1 MPPKKVI
8 KMNLVTLQQPSRI
21 VLGEGAASRFA
32 EETLAHGFKRL
43 FLITAPPILPL
54 IEGILGQ
61 LKAGG
66 IEISIFDRITAEPAL
81 DEVVGI
87 IDEARS
93 FGADSVAG
101 IGGGSVLDT
110 AKIVAAFVKSS
121 QQVADCFGT
130 GLIKERGLWCA
141 CLPTTSGTG
150 SEVSPNAI
158 LLDRAEKLKKG
169 IVSPYL
175 LADAAYIDPLLTLTV
190 PAKITAET
198 GMDALSHCIESYTNR
213 HAHPVVDG
221 YALKGIELIAKN
233 LERAVKDGSD
243 REARAAL
250 SLGSYYGGLC
260 LAPVNTAAV
269 HALSYP
275 LGGEYHI
282 SHGLA
287 NAILLPPVMRF
298 NLASN
303 IQKHAAIARAMGVDC
318 TGLSDREAAEKGV
331 EFVAE
336 LATRCGI
343 PASLTALGIPQDKV
357 EELADAAMKVTR
369 LLVNNPREVTREDAI
384 AIYNELY

>member
-1 MPPKKVI
+1 
-8 KMNLVTLQQPSRI
+8 MNLITLQQPSRI
-21 VLGEGAASRFA
+21 VLGEGAADRFA
-32 EETLAHGFKRL
+32 EEFLAHGFRKL
-43 FLITAPPILPL
+43 FLMTAPPIRPL
-54 IEGILGQ
+54 IEGIVA
-61 LKAGG
+61 K
-66 IEISIFDRITAEPAL
+66 IEASGAEIRIYDRITAEPAL
-81 DEVVGI
+81 DEVVAI

-93 FGADSVAG
+93 FGVDSVAG
-101 IGGGSVLDT
+101 IGGGSVLDA
-110 AKIVAAFVKSS
+110 AKIVACFARSE

-130 GLIKERGLWCA
+130 GLIKQRGLWCA

-198 GMDALSHCIESYTNR
+198 GMDALSHCIESFTNR
-213 HAHPVVDG
+213 HAHPVVDR
-221 YALKGIELIAKN
+221 YALTGIELIANN

-298 NLASN
+298 NLSSDIA
-303 IQKHAAIARAMGVDC
+303 KHAAIARAVGVDC
-318 TGLSDREAAEKGV
+318 TGLSDEEAAAKGV
-331 EFVAE
+331 EAVAE
-336 LATRCGI
+336 LARRCGI
-343 PASLTALGIPQDKV
+343 PSTLTELGIGREKV
-357 EELADAAMKVTR
+357 ESLADAAMKVTR

>member
-1 MPPKKVI
+1 MDLI
-8 KMNLVTLQQPSRI
+8 TLQQPSRI
-21 VLGEGAASRFA
+21 VLGEGAADRFA
-32 EETLAHGFKRL
+32 EEFLAHGFRKL
-43 FLITAPPILPL
+43 FLMTAPPIRPL
-54 IEGILGQ
+54 IEGIIARIEA
-61 LKAGG
+61 AGAEVR
-66 IEISIFDRITAEPAL
+66 IYDRITAEPAL

-93 FGADSVAG
+93 FGVDSVAG
-101 IGGGSVLDT
+101 IGGGSVLDA
-110 AKIVAAFVKSS
+110 AKIVACFARSE

-130 GLIKERGLWCA
+130 GLIKKRGLWCA

-213 HAHPVVDG
+213 HAHPVVDR
-221 YALKGIELIAKN
+221 YALTGIELIAKN

-298 NLASN
+298 NLSSN
-303 IQKHAAIARAMGVDC
+303 IAKHAAIARAVGVDC
-318 TGLSDREAAEKGV
+318 TGLTDEEAARKGV
-331 EFVAE
+331 EAVAA
-336 LATRCGI
+336 LAERCGI
-343 PASLTALGIPQDKV
+343 PSTLTALGIGREKV
-357 EELADAAMKVTR
+357 ESLADAAMKVTR

>member
-1 MPPKKVI
+1 MDLI
-8 KMNLVTLQQPSRI
+8 TLQQPSRI
-21 VLGEGAASRFA
+21 VLGEGAADRFA
-32 EETLAHGFKRL
+32 EEFLAHGFRKL
-43 FLITAPPILPL
+43 FLMTAPPIRPL
-54 IEGILGQ
+54 IEGIIS
-61 LKAGG
+61 K
-66 IEISIFDRITAEPAL
+66 IEASGAEVRIYDRITAEPAL

-93 FGADSVAG
+93 FGVDSVAG
-101 IGGGSVLDT
+101 IGGGSVLDA
-110 AKIVAAFVKSS
+110 AKIVACFARSE

-130 GLIKERGLWCA
+130 GLIKARGLWCA

-213 HAHPVVDG
+213 HAHPVVDR
-221 YALKGIELIAKN
+221 YALTGIELIAKN

-298 NLASN
+298 NLSSN
-303 IQKHAAIARAMGVDC
+303 IAKHAAIARAVGVDC
-318 TGLSDREAAEKGV
+318 TGLTDEEAAQKGV
-331 EFVAE
+331 EAVAA
-336 LATRCGI
+336 LAERCGI
-343 PASLTALGIPQDKV
+343 PSTLTALGIGREKV
-357 EELADAAMKVTR
+357 ESLADAAMKVTR

>member
-1 MPPKKVI
+1 
-8 KMNLVTLQQPSRI
+8 MNLITLQQPSRI
-21 VLGEGAASRFA
+21 VLGEGAADRFA
-32 EETLAHGFKRL
+32 EEFLAHGFRKL
-43 FLITAPPILPL
+43 FLMTAPPIRPL
-54 IEGILGQ
+54 IEGIVA
-61 LKAGG
+61 K
-66 IEISIFDRITAEPAL
+66 IEASGAEIRIYDRITAEPAL

-87 IDEARS
+87 IDEARA
-93 FGADSVAG
+93 FGVDSVAG
-101 IGGGSVLDT
+101 IGGGSVLDA
-110 AKIVAAFVKSS
+110 AKIVAAFARSE

-130 GLIKERGLWCA
+130 GLIKQRGLWCA

-175 LADAAYIDPLLTLTV
+175 LANAAYIDPLLTLTV

-198 GMDALSHCIESYTNR
+198 GMDALSHCIESFTNR
-213 HAHPVVDG
+213 HAHPVVDR
-221 YALKGIELIAKN
+221 YALTGIELIAKH

-298 NLASN
+298 NLSSDIA
-303 IQKHAAIARAMGVDC
+303 KHAAIARAVGVDC
-318 TGLSDREAAEKGV
+318 TGLSDEEAAAKGV
-331 EFVAE
+331 EAVAD
-336 LATRCGI
+336 LARRCGI
-343 PASLTALGIPQDKV
+343 PSTLSELGIGREKV
-357 EELADAAMKVTR
+357 ESLADAAMKVTS

>member
-1 MPPKKVI
+1 MHLI
-8 KMNLVTLQQPSRI
+8 TLQQPSRI
-21 VLGEGAASRFA
+21 VLGEGAADRFA
-32 EETLAHGFKRL
+32 EEFLAHGFRKL
-43 FLITAPPILPL
+43 FLMTAPPIRPL
-54 IEGILGQ
+54 IEGIVA
-61 LKAGG
+61 KIEAAGA
-66 IEISIFDRITAEPAL
+66 EICIYDRITAEPAL

-93 FGADSVAG
+93 FGVDSVAG
-101 IGGGSVLDT
+101 IGGGSVLDA
-110 AKIVAAFVKSS
+110 AKIVACFARSE

-130 GLIKERGLWCA
+130 GLIKQRGLWCA

-198 GMDALSHCIESYTNR
+198 GMDALSHCIESFTNR
-213 HAHPVVDG
+213 HAHPVVDR
-221 YALKGIELIAKN
+221 YALTGIELIAKH

-298 NLASN
+298 NLSSDIA
-303 IQKHAAIARAMGVDC
+303 KHAAIARAVGVDC
-318 TGLSDREAAEKGV
+318 TGLSDEEAAAKGV
-331 EFVAE
+331 EAVAE
-336 LATRCGI
+336 LARRCGI
-343 PASLTALGIPQDKV
+343 PSTLTELGIGREKV
-357 EELADAAMKVTR
+357 ESLADAAMKVTR

>member
-1 MPPKKVI
+1 MHLI
-8 KMNLVTLQQPSRI
+8 TLQQPSRI
-21 VLGEGAASRFA
+21 VLGEGAADRFA
-32 EETLAHGFKRL
+32 EEFLAHGFRKL
-43 FLITAPPILPL
+43 FLMTAPPIRPL
-54 IEGILGQ
+54 IEGIVA
-61 LKAGG
+61 KIEAAGA
-66 IEISIFDRITAEPAL
+66 EICIYDRITAEPAL

-87 IDEARS
+87 IDQARS
-93 FGADSVAG
+93 FGVDSVAG
-101 IGGGSVLDT
+101 IGGGSVLDA
-110 AKIVAAFVKSS
+110 AKIVACFARSE

-130 GLIKERGLWCA
+130 GLIKQRGLWCA

-198 GMDALSHCIESYTNR
+198 GMDALSHCIESFTNR
-213 HAHPVVDG
+213 HAHPVVDR
-221 YALKGIELIAKN
+221 YALTGIELIAKH

-298 NLASN
+298 NLSSDVA
-303 IQKHAAIARAMGVDC
+303 KHAAIARAVGVDC
-318 TGLSDREAAEKGV
+318 TGLSDEEAAAKGV
-331 EFVAE
+331 EAVAD
-336 LATRCGI
+336 LARRCGI
-343 PASLTALGIPQDKV
+343 PSTLTELGIGREKV
-357 EELADAAMKVTR
+357 ESLADAAMKVTR

>member
-1 MPPKKVI
+1 
-8 KMNLVTLQQPSRI
+8 MNLITLQQPSRI
-21 VLGEGAASRFA
+21 VLGEGAADRFA
-32 EETLAHGFKRL
+32 EEFLAHGFRKL
-43 FLITAPPILPL
+43 FLMTAPPIRPL
-54 IEGILGQ
+54 IEGIVA
-61 LKAGG
+61 K
-66 IEISIFDRITAEPAL
+66 IEASGAEIRIYDRITAEPAL
-81 DEVVGI
+81 DEVVAI

-93 FGADSVAG
+93 FGVDSVAG
-101 IGGGSVLDT
+101 IGGGSVLDA
-110 AKIVAAFVKSS
+110 AKIVACFARSE

-130 GLIKERGLWCA
+130 GLIKQRGLWCA

-198 GMDALSHCIESYTNR
+198 GMDALSHCIESFTNR
-213 HAHPVVDG
+213 HAHPVVDR
-221 YALKGIELIAKN
+221 YALTGIELIAKN

-298 NLASN
+298 NLSSDIA
-303 IQKHAAIARAMGVDC
+303 KHAAIARAVGVDC
-318 TGLSDREAAEKGV
+318 TGLSDEEAAAKGV
-331 EFVAE
+331 EAVAE
-336 LATRCGI
+336 LARRCGI
-343 PASLTALGIPQDKV
+343 PSTLTELGIGREKV
-357 EELADAAMKVTR
+357 ESLADAAMKVTR

>member
-1 MPPKKVI
+1 
-8 KMNLVTLQQPSRI
+8 MNLITLQQPSRI
-21 VLGEGAASRFA
+21 VLGEGAADRFA
-32 EETLAHGFKRL
+32 EEFLAHGFRKL
-43 FLITAPPILPL
+43 FLMTAPPIRPL
-54 IEGILGQ
+54 IEGIVA
-61 LKAGG
+61 K
-66 IEISIFDRITAEPAL
+66 IEASGAEIRIYDRITAEPAL
-81 DEVVGI
+81 DEVVEI

-93 FGADSVAG
+93 FGVDSVAG
-101 IGGGSVLDT
+101 IGGGSVLDA
-110 AKIVAAFVKSS
+110 AKIVACFARSE

-130 GLIKERGLWCA
+130 GLIKQRGLWCA

-198 GMDALSHCIESYTNR
+198 GMDALSHCIESFTNR
-213 HAHPVVDG
+213 HAHPVVDR
-221 YALKGIELIAKN
+221 YALTGIELIAKN

-298 NLASN
+298 NLSSDIA
-303 IQKHAAIARAMGVDC
+303 KHAAIARAVGVDC
-318 TGLSDREAAEKGV
+318 TGLSDEEAAAKGV
-331 EFVAE
+331 ETVAE
-336 LATRCGI
+336 LARRCGI
-343 PASLTALGIPQDKV
+343 PSTLTELGIGREKV
-357 EELADAAMKVTR
+357 ESLADAAMKVTR

>member
-1 MPPKKVI
+1 
-8 KMNLVTLQQPSRI
+8 MNLITLQQPSRI
-21 VLGEGAASRFA
+21 VLGEGAADRFA
-32 EETLAHGFKRL
+32 EEFLAHGFRKL
-43 FLITAPPILPL
+43 FLMTAPPIRPL
-54 IEGILGQ
+54 IEGIVA
-61 LKAGG
+61 K
-66 IEISIFDRITAEPAL
+66 IEASGAEIRIYDRITAEPAL
-81 DEVVGI
+81 DEVVAI

-93 FGADSVAG
+93 FGVDSVAG
-101 IGGGSVLDT
+101 IGGGSVLDA
-110 AKIVAAFVKSS
+110 AKIVACFARSE

-130 GLIKERGLWCA
+130 GLIKQRGLWCA

-198 GMDALSHCIESYTNR
+198 GMDALSHCIESFTNR
-213 HAHPVVDG
+213 HAHPVVDR
-221 YALKGIELIAKN
+221 YALTGIELIAKN

-298 NLASN
+298 NLSSDIA
-303 IQKHAAIARAMGVDC
+303 KHAAIARAVGVDC
-318 TGLSDREAAEKGV
+318 TGLSDEEAAAKGV
-331 EFVAE
+331 EAVAD
-336 LATRCGI
+336 LARRCGI
-343 PASLTALGIPQDKV
+343 PSTLTELGIGREKV
-357 EELADAAMKVTR
+357 ESLADAAMKVTR

>member
-1 MPPKKVI
+1 MDNIMKI
-8 KMNLVTLQQPSRI
+8 ITLQQPSR
-21 VLGEGAASRFA
+21 VVFGEGAAERFA
-32 EETLAHGFKRL
+32 EEFIAHGFKRL
-43 FLITAPPILPL
+43 FLLTAPPIRPL
-54 IEGILGQ
+54 IAGITERIEA
-61 LKAGG
+61 AGTEVR
-66 IEISIFDRITAEPAL
+66 IYDRITAEPAL
-81 DEVVGI
+81 DEALDI
-87 IDEARS
+87 IAEARS
-93 FGADSVAG
+93 FGTDSVAG

-110 AKIVAAFVKSS
+110 AKIVAAFVNSD

-130 GLIKERGLWCA
+130 GLIRRRGVWCA

-169 IVSPYL
+169 IVSPCL

-198 GMDALSHCIESYTNR
+198 GMDAMTHCIEAYTNKF
-213 HAHPVVDG
+213 AHPAVDI
-221 YALKGIELIAKN
+221 YALAGIELIAAN

-287 NAILLPPVMRF
+287 NAILLPAVMRF
-298 NLASN
+298 NMSSN
-303 IQKHAAIARAMGVDC
+303 WHKHAMIARAAGVDC
-318 TGLSDREAAEKGV
+318 TGLSDEEAARRGV
-331 EFVAE
+331 EHIAE
-336 LATRCGI
+336 LSRRCGI
-343 PASLTALGIPQDKV
+343 PSTLTELGIGREKV
-357 EELADAAMKVTR
+357 GELADSAMKVTR
-369 LLVNNPREVTREDAI
+369 LLVNNPREVTREDAVE
-384 AIYNELY
+384 IYNKLY

>member
-1 MPPKKVI
+1 MDLI
-8 KMNLVTLQQPSRI
+8 TLQQPSRI
-21 VLGEGAASRFA
+21 VLGEGAADRFA
-32 EETLAHGFKRL
+32 EEFLAHGFRKL
-43 FLITAPPILPL
+43 FLMTAPPIRPL
-54 IEGILGQ
+54 IEGIIT
-61 LKAGG
+61 K
-66 IEISIFDRITAEPAL
+66 IEASGAEVRIYDRITAEPAL

-87 IDEARS
+87 IDEARL
-93 FGADSVAG
+93 FGVDSVAG
-101 IGGGSVLDT
+101 IGGGSVLDA
-110 AKIVAAFVKSS
+110 AKIVACFARSE

-130 GLIKERGLWCA
+130 GLIKARGLWCA

-213 HAHPVVDG
+213 HAHPVVDR
-221 YALKGIELIAKN
+221 YALTGIELIAKN

-298 NLASN
+298 NLSSN
-303 IQKHAAIARAMGVDC
+303 IAKHAAIARAVGVDC
-318 TGLSDREAAEKGV
+318 TGLTDEEAAQRGV
-331 EFVAE
+331 EAVAA
-336 LATRCGI
+336 LAERCGI
-343 PASLTALGIPQDKV
+343 PSTLTALGIGREKV
-357 EELADAAMKVTR
+357 ESLADAAMKVTR

>member
-1 MPPKKVI
+1 MQI
-8 KMNLVTLQQPSRI
+8 ITLQQPSR
-21 VLGEGAASRFA
+21 VVFGEGAADRFA
-32 EETLAHGFKRL
+32 EEFLAHGFKKL
-43 FLITAPPILPL
+43 FLMTAPPIRPL
-54 IEGILGQ
+54 IEGVVAKIEA
-61 LKAGG
+61 AGA
-66 IEISIFDRITAEPAL
+66 EIKIYDRITAEPAL
-81 DEVVGI
+81 DEVVEI
-87 IDEARS
+87 IDEARA
-93 FGADSVAG
+93 FGVDSVAG
-101 IGGGSVLDT
+101 IGGGSVLDA
-110 AKIVAAFVKSS
+110 AKIVACFAPSS

-130 GLIKERGLWCA
+130 GLIKQRGLWCA

-198 GMDALSHCIESYTNR
+198 GMDALTHCIEAYTNR
-213 HAHPVVDG
+213 FAHPVVDR
-221 YALKGIELIAKN
+221 YALTGIELIAAH
-233 LERAVKDGSD
+233 LERAVKDGQD
-243 REARAAL
+243 REARTAL

-287 NAILLPPVMRF
+287 NAILLPAVLRF
-298 NLASN
+298 NMHTNVA
-303 IQKHAAIARAMGVDC
+303 KHAAIARAVGVDC
-318 TGLSDREAAEKGV
+318 TGLTDEEAAARGV
-331 EFVAE
+331 EHIAA
-336 LATRCGI
+336 LSARCGI
-343 PASLTALGIPQDKV
+343 PATLTELGIGREKV
-357 EELADAAMKVTR
+357 EELAEAAMKVTR
-369 LLVNNPREVTREDAI
+369 LLVNNPREVKREDAI

>member
-1 MPPKKVI
+1 MD

-21 VLGEGAASRFA
+21 VLGEGAADRFA
-32 EETLAHGFKRL
+32 EEFVAHGFKRL
-43 FLITAPPILPL
+43 FLLTAPPILPL
-54 IEGILGQ
+54 IEGIV
-61 LKAGG
+61 KK
-66 IEISIFDRITAEPAL
+66 IEASGAEIKIYDRITAEPAL

-87 IDEARS
+87 IEEARAFS
-93 FGADSVAG
+93 TDSVAG

-110 AKIVAAFVKSS
+110 AKIVAAFVESE
-121 QQVADCFGT
+121 QQVSECFGT
-130 GLIKERGLWCA
+130 GLIKKRGLWCA

-213 HAHPVVDG
+213 HAHPVVDA
-221 YALKGIELIAKN
+221 YALQGIELIAKN
-233 LERAVKDGSD
+233 LERAVKDGKD

-298 NLASN
+298 NLESN
-303 IQKHAAIARAMGVDC
+303 IEKHANIARAMGVDC
-318 TGLSDREAAEKGV
+318 EGLSPREAAEKGV
-331 EFVAE
+331 EFIAE

-343 PASLTALGIPQDKV
+343 PTTLTALGIGREKV
-357 EELADAAMKVTR
+357 GELADAAMKVTR
-369 LLVNNPREVTREDAI
+369 LLVNNPREVTREDAV

>member
-1 MPPKKVI
+1 
-8 KMNLVTLQQPSRI
+8 MNLITLQQPARI
-21 VLGEGAASRFA
+21 VLGEGAADRFA
-32 EETLAHGFKRL
+32 EEFLAHGFRKL
-43 FLITAPPILPL
+43 FLMTAPPIRPL
-54 IEGILGQ
+54 IAGIVE
-61 LKAGG
+61 K
-66 IEISIFDRITAEPAL
+66 IEASGAEVRIYDRITAEPAL
-81 DEVVGI
+81 DEVLEI
-87 IDEARS
+87 IEEAQA
-93 FGADSVAG
+93 FGVDSVAG
-101 IGGGSVLDT
+101 IGGGSVLDA
-110 AKIVAAFVKSS
+110 AKIVACFAYSE
-121 QQVADCFGT
+121 QQVAECFGI
-130 GLIKERGLWCA
+130 GLIQERGLWCA

-198 GMDALSHCIESYTNR
+198 GMDALSHCIESFTNR
-213 HAHPVVDG
+213 HAHPVVDR
-221 YALKGIELIAKN
+221 YALNGIELIAKY

-298 NLASN
+298 NLSSN
-303 IQKHAAIARAMGVDC
+303 VAKHAAIARAVGVDC
-318 TGLSDREAAEKGV
+318 TGLSDEEAAAKGV
-331 EFVAE
+331 EAIAALAE
-336 LATRCGI
+336 RCGI
-343 PASLTALGIPQDKV
+343 PATLTALGIGREHV
-357 EELADAAMKVTR
+357 ESLADAAMKVTR

>member
-1 MPPKKVI
+1 MDLI
-8 KMNLVTLQQPSRI
+8 TLQQPSRI
-21 VLGEGAASRFA
+21 VLGEGAADRFA
-32 EETLAHGFKRL
+32 EEFLAHGFRKL
-43 FLITAPPILPL
+43 FLMTAPPIRPL
-54 IEGILGQ
+54 IEGIIS
-61 LKAGG
+61 K
-66 IEISIFDRITAEPAL
+66 IEASGAEVRIYDRITAEPAL

-87 IDEARS
+87 IDEARL
-93 FGADSVAG
+93 FGVDSVAG
-101 IGGGSVLDT
+101 IGGGSVLDA
-110 AKIVAAFVKSS
+110 AKIVACFARSE

-130 GLIKERGLWCA
+130 GLIKQRGLWCA

-213 HAHPVVDG
+213 HAHPVVDR
-221 YALKGIELIAKN
+221 YALTGIELIAKN

-298 NLASN
+298 NLSSN
-303 IQKHAAIARAMGVDC
+303 IGKHAAIARAVGVDC
-318 TGLSDREAAEKGV
+318 TGLTDEEAAQKGV
-331 EFVAE
+331 EAVAA
-336 LATRCGI
+336 LADRCGI
-343 PASLTALGIPQDKV
+343 PSTLTALGIGREKV
-357 EELADAAMKVTR
+357 ESLADAAMKVTR

>member
-1 MPPKKVI
+1 MQI
-8 KMNLVTLQQPSRI
+8 ITLQQPSR
-21 VLGEGAASRFA
+21 VVFGEGAADRFA
-32 EETLAHGFKRL
+32 EEFLAHGFKKL
-43 FLITAPPILPL
+43 FLMTAPPIRPL
-54 IEGILGQ
+54 IEGIVA
-61 LKAGG
+61 KIEAAGA
-66 IEISIFDRITAEPAL
+66 EIKIYDRITAEPAL
-81 DEVVGI
+81 DEVVEI
-87 IDEARS
+87 IDEARA
-93 FGADSVAG
+93 FGVDSVAG
-101 IGGGSVLDT
+101 IGGGSVLDA
-110 AKIVAAFVKSS
+110 AKIVACFAPSS

-130 GLIKERGLWCA
+130 GLIKQRGLWCA

-198 GMDALSHCIESYTNR
+198 GMDALTHCIEAYTNR
-213 HAHPVVDG
+213 FAHPVVDR
-221 YALKGIELIAKN
+221 YALTGIELIAVH
-233 LERAVKDGSD
+233 LERAVKDGQD
-243 REARAAL
+243 REARTAL

-287 NAILLPPVMRF
+287 NAILLPAVLRF
-298 NLASN
+298 NMHSN
-303 IQKHAAIARAMGVDC
+303 VAKHAAIARAVGVDC
-318 TGLSDREAAEKGV
+318 TGLTDEEAAARGV
-331 EFVAE
+331 EHIAA
-336 LATRCGI
+336 LSARCGI
-343 PASLTALGIPQDKV
+343 PATLTELGIGREKV
-357 EELADAAMKVTR
+357 EELAEAAMKVTR
-369 LLVNNPREVTREDAI
+369 LLVNNPREVKREDAI

>member
-1 MPPKKVI
+1 MLTTRYSQWDEKEFK
-8 KMNLVTLQQPSRI
+8 TL
-21 VLGEGAASRFA
+21 
-32 EETLAHGFKRL
+32 
-43 FLITAPPILPL
+43 
-54 IEGILGQ
+54 
-61 LKAGG
+61 
-66 IEISIFDRITAEPAL
+66 
-81 DEVVGI
+81 
-87 IDEARS
+87 DEARA
-93 FGADSVAG
+93 FGVDSVAG

-110 AKIVAAFVKSS
+110 AKIVAAFLKSK

-130 GLIKERGLWCA
+130 GLIKERGVWCA

-198 GMDALSHCIESYTNR
+198 GMDALSHCIESFTNR
-213 HAHPVVDG
+213 HAHPVVDS

-233 LERAVKDGSD
+233 LERAVKDGQD

-298 NLASN
+298 NLNSN
-303 IQKHAAIARAMGVDC
+303 LEKHAAIARAMGVDC
-318 TGLSDREAAEKGV
+318 EGLSTEEAVLKGV

-343 PASLTALGIPQDKV
+343 PATLTELGIPQDKV

>member
-1 MPPKKVI
+1 MDLI
-8 KMNLVTLQQPSRI
+8 TLQQPSRI
-21 VLGEGAASRFA
+21 VLGEGAADRFA
-32 EETLAHGFKRL
+32 EEFLAHGFRKL
-43 FLITAPPILPL
+43 FLMTAPPIRPL
-54 IEGILGQ
+54 IEGIVQ
-61 LKAGG
+61 KIEAGG
-66 IEISIFDRITAEPAL
+66 AMIRIYDRITAEPAL

-87 IDEARS
+87 IDEARA
-93 FGADSVAG
+93 FGVDSVAG
-101 IGGGSVLDT
+101 IGGGSVLDA
-110 AKIVAAFVKSS
+110 AKIVAAFANSD

-130 GLIKERGLWCA
+130 GLIRRRGLWCA

-198 GMDALSHCIESYTNR
+198 GMDALSHCIESFTNR
-213 HAHPVVDG
+213 HAHPVVDR
-221 YALKGIELIAKN
+221 YALTGIELIAKN
-233 LERAVKDGSD
+233 LERAVKNGQD

-298 NLASN
+298 NLMSN
-303 IQKHAAIARAMGVDC
+303 IAKHAAIARAIGVDC
-318 TGLSDREAAEKGV
+318 TGLTDEEAARKGV
-331 EFVAE
+331 EAVAG
-336 LATRCGI
+336 LARRCGI
-343 PASLTALGIPQDKV
+343 PSTLTELGIGREQVDS
-357 EELADAAMKVTR
+357 LADAAMKVTR
-369 LLVNNPREVTREDAI
+369 LLVNNPREVTREDAV

>member
-1 MPPKKVI
+1 MKI
-8 KMNLVTLQQPSRI
+8 VTLQQPSRI
-21 VLGEGAASRFA
+21 VLGEGAAERFA
-32 EETLAHGFKRL
+32 EEFIAHGFKKL
-43 FLITAPPILPL
+43 FLLTAPPIRPL
-54 IEGILGQ
+54 IAKTVERIEA
-61 LKAGG
+61 AGTQ
-66 IEISIFDRITAEPAL
+66 IRIYDRITAEPAL
-81 DEVVGI
+81 DEALEI
-87 IDEARS
+87 IAEARE
-93 FGADSVAG
+93 FGTDSVAG

-110 AKIVAAFVKSS
+110 AKIVAAFVDSD

-130 GLIKERGLWCA
+130 GLIKRRGVWCA

-198 GMDALSHCIESYTNR
+198 GMDAMTHCIEAYTNKF
-213 HAHPVVDG
+213 AHPAVDR
-221 YALKGIELIAKN
+221 YALAGIELIAAN
-233 LERAVKDGSD
+233 LERAVKDGAD

-287 NAILLPPVMRF
+287 NAILLPTVMRF
-298 NLASN
+298 NMSSDWH
-303 IQKHAAIARAMGVDC
+303 KHAQIARAVGVDC
-318 TGLSDREAAEKGV
+318 TGLSDEEAARRGV
-331 EFVAE
+331 EHIAE
-336 LATRCGI
+336 LSRRCGI
-343 PASLTALGIPQDKV
+343 PSTLTELGIG
-357 EELADAAMKVTR
+357 
-369 LLVNNPREVTREDAI
+369 RE
-384 AIYNELY
+384 

>member
-1 MPPKKVI
+1 MHLI
-8 KMNLVTLQQPSRI
+8 TLQQPSRI
-21 VLGEGAASRFA
+21 VLGEGAADRFA
-32 EETLAHGFKRL
+32 EEFLAHGFRKL
-43 FLITAPPILPL
+43 FLMTAPPIRPL
-54 IEGILGQ
+54 IEGIVA
-61 LKAGG
+61 KIEAAGA
-66 IEISIFDRITAEPAL
+66 EICIYDRITAEPAL

-93 FGADSVAG
+93 FGVDSVAG
-101 IGGGSVLDT
+101 IGGGSVLDA
-110 AKIVAAFVKSS
+110 AKIVACFARSE

-130 GLIKERGLWCA
+130 GLIKQRGLWCA

-198 GMDALSHCIESYTNR
+198 GMDALSHCIESFTNR
-213 HAHPVVDG
+213 HAHPVVDR
-221 YALKGIELIAKN
+221 YALTGIELIAKH

-298 NLASN
+298 NLSSDVA
-303 IQKHAAIARAMGVDC
+303 KHAAIARAVGVDC
-318 TGLSDREAAEKGV
+318 TGLSDEEAAAKGV
-331 EFVAE
+331 EAVAD
-336 LATRCGI
+336 LARRCGI
-343 PASLTALGIPQDKV
+343 PSTLTELGIGREKV
-357 EELADAAMKVTR
+357 ESLADAAMKVTR

>member
-1 MPPKKVI
+1 MKLI
-8 KMNLVTLQQPSRI
+8 TLQQPSRI
-21 VLGEGAASRFA
+21 VLGEGAAERFA
-32 EETLAHGFKRL
+32 EEFAAHGFQRL
-43 FLITAPPILPL
+43 FLLTAPPIRPL
-54 IEGILGQ
+54 IEGILQ
-61 LKAGG
+61 K
-66 IEISIFDRITAEPAL
+66 IEATGATIRIYDRITAEPAL

-87 IDEARS
+87 IDEARA

-110 AKIVAAFVKSS
+110 AKIVAAFLKSK

-130 GLIKERGLWCA
+130 GLIKERGVWCA

-198 GMDALSHCIESYTNR
+198 GMDALSHCIESFTNR
-213 HAHPVVDG
+213 HAHPVVDA
-221 YALKGIELIAKN
+221 YALQGIELIAKN
-233 LERAVKDGSD
+233 LERAVKDGQD

-298 NLASN
+298 NLNSN
-303 IQKHAAIARAMGVDC
+303 LEKHAAIAHAMGVDC
-318 TGLSDREAAEKGV
+318 QGLTTEEAARKGV

-343 PASLTALGIPQDKV
+343 PATLTELGIPQDKV

>member
-1 MPPKKVI
+1 MELI
-8 KMNLVTLQQPSRI
+8 TLQQPSRI
-21 VLGEGAASRFA
+21 VLGEGAADRFA
-32 EETLAHGFKRL
+32 EEFLAHGFRKL
-43 FLITAPPILPL
+43 FLMTAPPIRPL
-54 IEGILGQ
+54 IEGIVA
-61 LKAGG
+61 KIEAAGA
-66 IEISIFDRITAEPAL
+66 EIRIYDRITAEPAL

-87 IDEARS
+87 IDKARS
-93 FGADSVAG
+93 FGVDSVAG
-101 IGGGSVLDT
+101 IGGGSVLDA
-110 AKIVAAFVKSS
+110 AKIVACFANSE

-130 GLIKERGLWCA
+130 GLIKKRGLWCA

-198 GMDALSHCIESYTNR
+198 GMDALSHCIESFTNR
-213 HAHPVVDG
+213 HAHPVVDR
-221 YALKGIELIAKN
+221 YALNGIELIAKY
-233 LERAVKDGSD
+233 LERSVKDGQD

-298 NLASN
+298 NLSSN
-303 IQKHAAIARAMGVDC
+303 IAKHAAIARAVGVDC
-318 TGLSDREAAEKGV
+318 TGLSDEEAAQKGV
-331 EFVAE
+331 EAIAALAE
-336 LATRCGI
+336 RCGI
-343 PASLTALGIPQDKV
+343 PSTLTALGIGREKV
-357 EELADAAMKVTR
+357 EALADAAMKVTR

>member
-1 MPPKKVI
+1 MELI
-8 KMNLVTLQQPSRI
+8 TLQQPSRI
-21 VLGEGAASRFA
+21 VLGEGAADRFA
-32 EETLAHGFKRL
+32 EEFLAHGFRKL
-43 FLITAPPILPL
+43 FLMTAPPIRPL
-54 IEGILGQ
+54 IEGIIARIEA
-61 LKAGG
+61 AGAEVR
-66 IEISIFDRITAEPAL
+66 IYDRITAEPAL

-93 FGADSVAG
+93 FGVDSVAG
-101 IGGGSVLDT
+101 IGGGSVLDA
-110 AKIVAAFVKSS
+110 AKIVACFARSE

-130 GLIKERGLWCA
+130 GLIKQRGLWCA
-141 CLPTTSGTG
+141 CLPTTAGTG

-198 GMDALSHCIESYTNR
+198 GMDALSHCIESYTNK
-213 HAHPVVDG
+213 HAHPVVDR
-221 YALKGIELIAKN
+221 YALTGIELIAKH
-233 LERAVKDGSD
+233 LERAVKDGKD

-250 SLGSYYGGLC
+250 ALGSYYGGLC

-298 NLASN
+298 NLHAN
-303 IQKHAAIARAMGVDC
+303 IAKHAAIARAVGVDC
-318 TGLSDREAAEKGV
+318 TGLSDEEAAQKGV
-331 EFVAE
+331 EAVAS
-336 LATRCGI
+336 LAERCGI
-343 PASLTALGIPQDKV
+343 PSTLTALGIGREKV
-357 EELADAAMKVTR
+357 EALADAAMKVTR

>member
-1 MPPKKVI
+1 
-8 KMNLVTLQQPSRI
+8 MNPIILQQPARI
-21 VLGEGAASRFA
+21 VLGEGAADRFA
-32 EETLAHGFKRL
+32 EELLAHGFRKL
-43 FLITAPPILPL
+43 FLMTAPPIRPL
-54 IEGILGQ
+54 IAGIVSTIEA
-61 LKAGG
+61 AGTEVC
-66 IEISIFDRITAEPAL
+66 IYDRITAEPAL
-81 DEVVGI
+81 DEVLAI
-87 IDEARS
+87 IDEARA
-93 FGADSVAG
+93 FGVDSVAG
-101 IGGGSVLDT
+101 IGGGSVLDA
-110 AKIVAAFVKSS
+110 AKIVACFARSE
-121 QQVADCFGT
+121 QQVADCFGI
-130 GLIKERGLWCA
+130 GLIKQRGLWCA

-198 GMDALSHCIESYTNR
+198 GMDALSHCIESFTNR
-213 HAHPVVDG
+213 HAHPVVDR
-221 YALKGIELIAKN
+221 YALTGIELIAKH

-298 NLASN
+298 NLSAN
-303 IQKHAAIARAMGVDC
+303 VAKHAAIARAVGVDC
-318 TGLSDREAAEKGV
+318 TGLTDEEAAAKGV
-331 EFVAE
+331 EAIAD
-336 LATRCGI
+336 LAARCGI
-343 PASLTALGIPQDKV
+343 PSTLTALGIGRENV
-357 EELADAAMKVTR
+357 EALADAAMKVTR

>member
-1 MPPKKVI
+1 MELI
-8 KMNLVTLQQPSRI
+8 TLQQPSRI
-21 VLGEGAASRFA
+21 VLGEGAADRFA
-32 EETLAHGFKRL
+32 EEFLAHGFRKL
-43 FLITAPPILPL
+43 FLMTAPPIRPL
-54 IEGILGQ
+54 IEGIIARIEA
-61 LKAGG
+61 AGAEVR
-66 IEISIFDRITAEPAL
+66 IYDRITAEPAL

-93 FGADSVAG
+93 FGVDSVAG
-101 IGGGSVLDT
+101 IGGGSVLDA
-110 AKIVAAFVKSS
+110 AKIVACFARSE

-130 GLIKERGLWCA
+130 GLIKQRGLWCA
-141 CLPTTSGTG
+141 CLPTTAGTG

-175 LADAAYIDPLLTLTV
+175 LTDAAYIDPLLTLTV

-198 GMDALSHCIESYTNR
+198 GMDALSHCIESYTNK
-213 HAHPVVDG
+213 HAHPVVDR
-221 YALKGIELIAKN
+221 YALTGIELIAKH
-233 LERAVKDGSD
+233 LERAVKDGKD

-250 SLGSYYGGLC
+250 ALGSYYGGLC

-298 NLASN
+298 NLHAN
-303 IQKHAAIARAMGVDC
+303 IAKHAAIARAVGVDC
-318 TGLSDREAAEKGV
+318 TGLSDEEAAQKGV
-331 EFVAE
+331 EAVAS
-336 LATRCGI
+336 LAERCGI
-343 PASLTALGIPQDKV
+343 PSTLTALGIGREKV
-357 EELADAAMKVTR
+357 EALADAAMKVTR